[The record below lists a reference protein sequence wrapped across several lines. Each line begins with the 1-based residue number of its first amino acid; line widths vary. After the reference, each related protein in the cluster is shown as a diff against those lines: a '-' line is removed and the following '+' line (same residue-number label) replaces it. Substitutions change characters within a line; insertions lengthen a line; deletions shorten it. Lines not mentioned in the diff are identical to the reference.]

1 MLTGLVPISEI
12 KKCFLKGLHEL
23 KSLET
28 PALGST
34 QYFSAGKPRGWCCPL
49 VAIRR
54 KAQGDP
60 AASLL
65 VAGHRGIKGSEEKNP
80 RRDLEEQTKS
90 STRQARSPFEARQ
103 PQKVPEK
110 QPSHQMSRNPSLR
123 PPPPPPP
130 PSREVKE
137 ERCPCNTDHVLKHSG
152 KLLKRYKDIEYVQQR

>member
-1 MLTGLVPISEI
+1 MQNTWDQILGYRACLEGP
-12 KKCFLKGLHEL
+12 LHC
-23 KSLET
+23 
-28 PALGST
+28 LGW
-34 QYFSAGKPRGWCCPL
+34 FEERRRPRN
-49 VAIRR
+49 
-54 KAQGDP
+54 KQ
-60 AASLL
+60 
-65 VAGHRGIKGSEEKNP
+65 KGSEEKNP

>member
-1 MLTGLVPISEI
+1 M
-12 KKCFLKGLHEL
+12 
-23 KSLET
+23 
-28 PALGST
+28 
-34 QYFSAGKPRGWCCPL
+34 AGAYHWE
-49 VAIRR
+49 ARR
-54 KAQGDP
+54 RQMAMDRRLQKMQ
-60 AASLL
+60 
-65 VAGHRGIKGSEEKNP
+65 KGSEEKNP